1 MTTTHNSYDTALDML
16 ERLALRIDQAAAAV
30 NKLDDQARERALELQ
45 RAVEAFHKEA
55 LTLVVRRLKDDPRG
69 KELLFEMVD
78 DPL

>member
-55 LTLVVRRLKDDPRG
+55 LIRIVRRLKDDPRG
-69 KELLFEMVD
+69 RELLF
-78 DPL
+78 